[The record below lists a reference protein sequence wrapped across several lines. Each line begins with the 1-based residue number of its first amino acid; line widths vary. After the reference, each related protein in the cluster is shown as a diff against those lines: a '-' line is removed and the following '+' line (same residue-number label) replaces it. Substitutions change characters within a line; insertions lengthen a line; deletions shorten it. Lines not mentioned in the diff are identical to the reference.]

1 MLIARLHSNPRR
13 HIAACILLLGIVSS
27 TSHAQNAAEWN
38 SRGADAYKAGERAS
52 AAEAFRKAYDL
63 DRRDDT
69 IQENLVN
76 AIIMYAQ
83 NLNVSGGRNLAIRWL
98 EYIVTVDPEN
108 VHPLNQ
114 LGAYLLLQGDV
125 SSSIFRLEESI
136 ELDPDD
142 IDAHFLLGEAYYKD
156 NDVTAAID
164 QWEWV
169 YKVDPEYGGH
179 QEHLK
184 NALRE
189 EQVEFDFDGE
199 SSRNFNVTF
208 SQEAEGN
215 LVLEI
220 LESAYR
226 NIGKKLGGIYPPT
239 PIQVSLY
246 TSEGFF
252 ASTALGQHVGALYD
266 GRKIRCPVLDKNG
279 ASIPLDI
286 LRERLTHEH
295 VHVVVRHMVGGNIPW
310 WFNEGLAE
318 TMSTQV
324 SPEKKSS
331 KMPWLIEH
339 STISRQYR
347 HKTC

>member
-1 MLIARLHSNPRR
+1 MIRR
-13 HIAACILLLGIVSS
+13 PPGS
-27 TSHAQNAAEWN
+27 TLFP
-38 SRGADAYKAGERAS
+38 YTTL
-52 AAEAFRKAYDL
+52 FR
-63 DRRDDT
+63 
-69 IQENLVN
+69 
-76 AIIMYAQ
+76 
-83 NLNVSGGRNLAIRWL
+83 S
-98 EYIVTVDPEN
+98 
-108 VHPLNQ
+108 
-114 LGAYLLLQGDV
+114 DV
-125 SSSIFRLEESI
+125 
-136 ELDPDD
+136 P
-142 IDAHFLLGEAYYKD
+142 
-156 NDVTAAID
+156 AAID

-208 SQEAEGN
+208 SQEAEGS
-215 LVLEI
+215 LVCDVLEI

-286 LRERLTHEH
+286 LRERLTHEIG
-295 VHVVVRHMVGGNIPW
+295 RAPCR
-310 WFNEGLAE
+310 E
-318 TMSTQV
+318 TV
-324 SPEKKSS
+324 
-331 KMPWLIEH
+331 
-339 STISRQYR
+339 
-347 HKTC
+347 